1 MHTAGLLAFR
11 SSLFCWPSQVD
22 IFNQSQ
28 WHCAQNNSLITVA
41 GATLAL
47 LFKTIK
53 QRTVFP
59 FILRFD

>member
-11 SSLFCWPSQVD
+11 SLLFCWPSQVD

-28 WHCAQNNSLITVA
+28 WQCVQNISLITVA
-41 GATLAL
+41 GAAMDL

-59 FILRFD
+59 FILHFD